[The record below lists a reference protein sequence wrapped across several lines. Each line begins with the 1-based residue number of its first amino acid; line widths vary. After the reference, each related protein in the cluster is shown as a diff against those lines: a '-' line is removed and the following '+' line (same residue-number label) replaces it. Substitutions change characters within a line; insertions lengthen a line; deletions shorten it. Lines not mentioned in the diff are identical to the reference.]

1 MVFLRSTYT
10 YIDTPKNNQN
20 HSLPTNYV
28 NHTRFENLYYL
39 FGKIEKMTNSNI
51 KTDTVQSV

>member
-20 HSLPTNYV
+20 HSLSKNYV
-28 NHTRFENLYYL
+28 NCLYFENLYYL
-39 FGKIEKMTNSNI
+39 FGKNEKMTNSNI